1 MAARRAAHLP
11 LRRAHLPRRRA
22 HLPRRPAGP
31 GAAPC
36 LASLGGEASAGG
48 RSSESPPLPASL
60 PQSRA
65 PGQEAAEG
73 SPGAVRAA
81 PPEWCLESGGTWAAC
96 PVS

>member
-11 LRRAHLPRRRA
+11 RRLA

-36 LASLGGEASAGG
+36 LASRGGEASSGG

-65 PGQEAAEG
+65 LGQEAAEG

-81 PPEWCLESGGTWAAC
+81 PPERCLESGGTWAAC
-96 PVS
+96 LVS